1 MKNLYNV
8 GQIVLIKDNPLGNDN
23 LIMRINSVKEENGII
38 YYYLDDKNW
47 YEESRIFRLVL

>member
-8 GQIVLIKDNPLGNDN
+8 GQIVLIKDNPLGDDN
-23 LIMRINSVKEENGII
+23 LIMRINSVKEENGRV

-47 YEESRIFRLVL
+47 YEESRIFHLVL